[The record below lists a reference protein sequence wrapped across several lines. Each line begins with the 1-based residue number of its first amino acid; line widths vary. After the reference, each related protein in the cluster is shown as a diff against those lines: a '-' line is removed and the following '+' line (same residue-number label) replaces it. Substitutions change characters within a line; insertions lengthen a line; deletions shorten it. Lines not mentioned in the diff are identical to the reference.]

1 MITINKYLCIIGMVT
16 VFLLPAFAI
25 AQDNGQNLRFQG
37 ISEVPDFNVK
47 ASAMGNA
54 VSAISGELGALY
66 YNPAGLVGLK
76 GIQVSVSYNST
87 SKEMWEYQ
95 YWWSGNDYTLPPR
108 WFMGMIPLPTR
119 EQSGWWSYDV
129 YPIDSLPNYDVK
141 MGTDKFDKVNADWIH
156 EADDTGLKSI
166 TAAVPL
172 KVAGSKSMVI
182 AASYSRNRIDD
193 YDQNDVFLDPHPGR
207 LPYAYWNSTD
217 SDRETHWSNYKRQ
230 RAGAMNQMSV
240 ALAIEISKRIQLGVG
255 LHLLSGKTD
264 DMLST
269 EKVGMVYMD
278 LNENEYFKFFYE
290 DGSFTQSG
298 TSKFSKTQ
306 MDFGAQ
312 FHLNRMNI
320 GLKYRTNTDL
330 KRTWEYTNVTTDSL
344 EASVT
349 EETSGEDRIQ
359 TIPGTVTLGVC
370 FYPTDRVKFTF
381 DWETTPYSKA
391 SHEYDETLVG
401 PDTTVAYNWVNQSIL
416 RAGFEFK
423 LLKSVKVLGGYQFA
437 PKTWAPYRAAFD
449 KKGQPTHIYSVG
461 LSVDVPLGV
470 IDVAYQISRFK
481 YYDAYMIVQP
491 FNVINSNQIM
501 FGYTLTL

>member
-1 MITINKYLCIIGMVT
+1 MIKLRVISKINRVIAM
-16 VFLLPAFAI
+16 FLMLVLSGVAF

-76 GIQVSVSYNST
+76 GIQVSVSGNRT
-87 SKEMWEYQ
+87 NKEMWEYQ
-95 YWWSGNDYTLPPR
+95 YWWSAKYYILPPR
-108 WFMGMIPLPTR
+108 WFMGVIPLPTR
-119 EQSGWWSYDV
+119 EQSGLWSYEV
-129 YPIDSLPNYDVK
+129 YPTLELPDYDVK
-141 MGTDKFDKVNADWIH
+141 METDKFDKVNADWIH
-156 EADDTGLKSI
+156 KAD
-166 TAAVPL
+166 
-172 KVAGSKSMVI
+172 
-182 AASYSRNRIDD
+182 AASYSRNQIEE
-193 YDQNDVFLDPHPGR
+193 YDQNDVFLDSHPGR
-207 LPYAYWNSTD
+207 IPDPYWTSKS
-217 SDRETHWSNYKRQ
+217 SDLETHWSKYKRQ
-230 RAGAMNQMSV
+230 REGVMNQISG
-240 ALAIEISKRIQLGVG
+240 ALAIDLSKRIQLGVG

-269 EKVGMVYMD
+269 KKVGKVYMD
-278 LNENEYFKFFYE
+278 LTERGYFKFFYE

-298 TSKFSKTQ
+298 TSKFSTTQ

-320 GLKYRTNTDL
+320 GLKYRTNADL

-344 EASVT
+344 GASIT
-349 EETSGEDRIQ
+349 EETSGEDKIQ
-359 TIPGTVTLGVC
+359 TIPGTVTLGFC
-370 FYPTDRVKFTF
+370 FYPIDRVKFTF

-401 PDTTVAYNWVNQSIL
+401 PDTTIAYNWVDQSIL
-416 RAGFEFK
+416 RAGFELKF
-423 LLKSVKVLGGYQFA
+423 LKSVRVLVGYQFA

-449 KKGQPTHIYSVG
+449 KKGQPAHIYSVG

-470 IDVAYQISRFK
+470 IDVVYQISRFK
-481 YYDAYMIVQP
+481 YYDAYMTVQP